1 MYVVAVTYVVKEG
14 HEAEAIGYL
23 QELEKASRLEAG
35 CRMYVAHRA
44 ITNPR
49 KFHIYEQYDD
59 EAAFEV
65 HRSTP
70 HFQRF
75 GKNGLQ
81 AIAESRDADFYE
93 TIEP

>member
-1 MYVVAVTYVVKEG
+1 MYIVAVTYVVKEG
-14 HEAEAIGYL
+14 HADEAAGYL
-23 QELEKASRLEAG
+23 KELELASRQEKG
-35 CRMYVAHRA
+35 CRLYVAQRA
-44 ITNPR
+44 LNNPR

-59 EAAFEV
+59 EAAFEF

-81 AIAESRDADFYE
+81 AIAESRDAEFYE
-93 TIEP
+93 PLEP